1 MTRVA
6 LPLTAALLGL
16 GAVAAVVF
24 LVVLRQGPDAGPD
37 VFVNPPGPIDAD
49 NTPTLARNP
58 TDPDNM
64 VIAARRDRPRFTA
77 RLHWTRDGGQ
87 EWQATQLPLPEDRD
101 RPYAPDVV
109 FGPDGTLYVSYVNLT
124 GQGNT
129 PETLWV
135 ARSDD
140 GGQSLSDP
148 DRAAGELTL
157 QARLAVG
164 PDGDLYLTWLQATD
178 VGTLALSGPAE
189 IVAARSADGGRTF
202 SDPATV
208 SDGDRRRVGAA
219 TPVVDGGGDLIVLYK
234 DFKDNVR
241 DFQNLEGPPWPGEEA
256 LVLTRSED
264 AADSFPPGAEV
275 DDGLVPGERFLVFLP
290 EFPSLAAGD
299 DGTLYAVWADSR
311 HGDEDVFL
319 RRSEDGGQEWTEPV
333 RVNEEAEGDGTDQTM
348 PQVAVAPDGRV
359 DVSYLDS
366 EGPEGARTH
375 AELAISRDEG
385 GTFTRLTLSDE
396 HFDARIGPSAA
407 PHLPPALGS
416 RMGLD
421 SRDAGA
427 RAAWTDTRM
436 GSEADGRQD
445 IATARVSLP
454 DPAARWW
461 GGLLAA
467 ALLLAAVAALAGWR
481 RVGRQPAGESQ
492 SSGGAEEGPPAY
504 G

>member
-1 MTRVA
+1 MPRVT

-16 GAVAAVVF
+16 GAVVVAVS
-24 LVVLRQGPDAGPD
+24 LVVLRGSPEAGPD

-58 TDPDNM
+58 TEPDNM
-64 VIAARRDRPRFTA
+64 VIAARRDRPQFTA
-77 RLHWTRDGGQ
+77 RLYWTRDGGQ
-87 EWQATQLPLPEDRD
+87 EWQTTQLPLPEGRD
-101 RPYAPDVV
+101 RAYAPDVA

-140 GGQSLSDP
+140 GGRTLSEP

-157 QARLAVG
+157 QARLVVG
-164 PDGDLYLTWLQATD
+164 PGGDLFLSWLQATD

-189 IVAARSADGGRTF
+189 IVAARSSDGGRTF
-202 SDPATV
+202 SDPVAV
-208 SDGDRRRVGAA
+208 SDDDRQRVGAA
-219 TPVVDGGGDLIVLYK
+219 TPVVDGDGDLVVLYK

-241 DFQNLEGPPWPGEEA
+241 DFRNLDGPPWDGNEA

-264 AADSFPPGAEV
+264 DMASFAPGTEV

-299 DGTLYAVWADSR
+299 DGTLYAVWADAR
-311 HGDEDVFL
+311 HGDDDVFL
-319 RRSEDGGQEWTEPV
+319 RRSDDGGEEWTEAV
-333 RVNEEAEGDGTDQTM
+333 RVNGEAEGDGTDQTM

-359 DVSYLDS
+359 DVAYLDS
-366 EGPEGARTH
+366 DDPEGARTH
-375 AELAISRDEG
+375 ARLATSRDEG
-385 GTFTRLTLSDE
+385 ETFTRLTVSDE
-396 HFDARIGPSAA
+396 PFDARIGPSAA
-407 PHLPPALGS
+407 PHLPPDLGS
-416 RMGLD
+416 RIGLD
-421 SRDAGA
+421 SRERGA
-427 RAAWTDTRM
+427 RAVWTDTRL

-445 IATARVSLP
+445 IVTSRVGLP
-454 DPAARWW
+454 DPSVRRW
-461 GGLLAA
+461 GGLLAV

-481 RVGRQPAGESQ
+481 RAGRQQGGESPPRGGDE
-492 SSGGAEEGPPAY
+492 SSGAGK
-504 G
+504 